1 MRGFYPFLPFQP
13 EHSFRETEDR
23 IAGRNRWNGERT
35 RDVYERT
42 IGSCAIMAPREKA
55 KEAKDMNEFES
66 MDSSGAIYL
75 TPNGYDALKAE
86 LETLTLEKRPE
97 IAERIRDSQQ
107 HGEFSEDNN
116 ELDEVKLE
124 QAIVE
129 DRIAEL
135 KGVMGNCLILQ
146 IEMIPTDQVGLGS
159 RVRVNDLDYNDEFD
173 IQLVSSI
180 EADPIND
187 LVSSDSPLGTA
198 LMGHGAGEEV
208 LFEAPDGKKRYRIL
222 TIAR

>member
-1 MRGFYPFLPFQP
+1 
-13 EHSFRETEDR
+13 
-23 IAGRNRWNGERT
+23 
-35 RDVYERT
+35 
-42 IGSCAIMAPREKA
+42 
-55 KEAKDMNEFES
+55 MNDFDS
-66 MDSSGAIYL
+66 MDNSGAIYL
-75 TPNGYDALKAE
+75 TPQGYDALKAE

-129 DRIAEL
+129 NRIAEL
-135 KGVMGNCLILQ
+135 RGVMGNCLILEP
-146 IEMIPTDQVGLGS
+146 EMIPTDRVGLGS
-159 RVRVNDLDYNDEFD
+159 RVRVNDLDYDDEFD
-173 IQLVSSI
+173 IQVVSTV

-187 LVSSDSPLGTA
+187 LISSDSPLGTA
-198 LMGHGAGEEV
+198 LMGHEAGEEV
-208 LFEAPDGKKRYRIL
+208 LFEAPDGKKRYKIL

>member
-1 MRGFYPFLPFQP
+1 
-13 EHSFRETEDR
+13 
-23 IAGRNRWNGERT
+23 
-35 RDVYERT
+35 
-42 IGSCAIMAPREKA
+42 MAPRMTT
-55 KEAKDMNEFES
+55 KDEQEMNDYES

-75 TPNGYDALKAE
+75 TPTGYDALKAE
-86 LETLTLEKRPE
+86 LDGLTLEKRPE

-129 DRIAEL
+129 NRIAEL

-146 IEMIPTDQVGLGS
+146 PEMIPTDQVGLGS
-159 RVRVNDLDYNDEFD
+159 RVKVNDLDFDDEFD

-222 TIAR
+222 SIAR